1 MRLDRLDLT
10 RYGKFT
16 DYIIDFGEKIVGQPD
31 VHLIYGPNE
40 AGKSTALAAFLDLLF
55 GIEFRTRY
63 NFLHDNR
70 TMRIGAKLNLTAG
83 EHELVRVKSQQN
95 TLLNAMGQPVSDGLI
110 LGDLGSIDRQSYR
123 NMFSLDDDILESGG
137 EDIIASKGDVGQLL
151 YAASA
156 GVADLSKNL
165 AGIRGAA
172 DAFYKRGSR
181 SQELQILKQQLAELK
196 SQRETID
203 TLASEYARLVDQRD
217 RLKGKYEAAMI
228 DRTGIQS
235 RQMQIQRLLSAQP
248 RLSALRGLREQLT
261 PLAALPE
268 APPGWAESLPDL
280 RDNEI
285 ELGTSAQF
293 IADKVEQ
300 LTSELN
306 GIVVDEVA
314 LNVASR
320 MTQLGELRARHLTA
334 EKDIPHR
341 QNELKA
347 VDFAISEILIRVER
361 PDEPNPVRL
370 LLSASH
376 LSTLN
381 RLIEA
386 RSGIEAAVLAT
397 QEERAKAEARL
408 GEVQTQLEQAAGG
421 VHQAV
426 NDGCIAAFSASIA
439 ALRSSD
445 HATRERLAARAYAAH
460 LETLADRIRELRPWE
475 GGIELL
481 VNMLVP
487 GTDEIERW
495 KAAVVAAEQA
505 IHSRCA
511 DVERLTSDL
520 QRRSAA
526 MKIISIIPGV
536 VPDDEVARS
545 RAAREQAWVDHRRTL
560 DEDSA
565 VVFELALRRDD
576 TVVSDR
582 HAHTAEAATLRQAN
596 LEHAAVE
603 VDLQQATVLKDKAI
617 AALQKIL
624 SEITAA
630 IQSRTP
636 GLPMDMQLLQWETWL
651 QRRTKAIEVWEN
663 ARGEMRLL
671 DAARDDGN
679 AALAKLVTAFEAAAI
694 PYDKNAS
701 FEALLAAAQA
711 PIEREAELKTL
722 RQNVGNAECDLTE
735 RKRLAA
741 EALGRDTAWSTDWAA
756 ACSACWLGEGGV
768 IPPLPVVRDAIKA
781 ISGLKAEI
789 DKRVVL
795 TGRIDAMKQDQNDFA
810 EKIATIAT
818 EMNLALAKGTA
829 LDTAEAIDSS
839 VQNAKTAKL
848 ALATKKIELE
858 EALRKQR
865 DLDAAIANHE
875 KRKTEITG
883 YFKVETLNDV
893 ARLLEQIK
901 TKIELREQAAQA
913 VNDILTAIG
922 LSTIEEAELALD
934 QADRDALA
942 AEYATLTEKFEE
954 YDQLSRDISTAY
966 SKAKDKIEDIGGDDA
981 VAKIESKR
989 RTIQLDI
996 DDRAAAYLRLRLGAA
1011 AAEQALRI
1019 YRDQHRSSMMQ
1030 HASSAFQTI
1039 SRGAYARLNTHVEK
1053 DSEVLVAI
1061 GANGGS
1067 KLAVELSK
1075 GTRFQLYL
1083 ALRVA
1088 GYHEFSRTRP
1098 SLPFI
1103 ADDIMETFD
1112 DFRAEEA
1119 FRLFAGMANVGQVIY
1134 LTHHQHLIDIARRA
1148 CPNVRVHE
1156 LTYRP

>member
-16 DYIIDFGEKIVGQPD
+16 DYVIDFGEKIAGQPD
-31 VHLIYGPNE
+31 IHLIYGPNE

-70 TMRIGAKLNLTAG
+70 TMRIGAKLHLAAG
-83 EHELVRVKSQQN
+83 AHELVRVKSQQN
-95 TLLNAMGQPVSDGLI
+95 SLLNAMGQPVSDGLI

-165 AGIRGAA
+165 AGIRSAA
-172 DAFYKRGSR
+172 DAFYKRSSR
-181 SQELQILKQQLAELK
+181 SQELQILKQKLAALK
-196 SQRETID
+196 GQRETID
-203 TLASEYARLVDQRD
+203 TLASQYAGLVNQRD

-228 DRTGIQS
+228 DRTSVQS

-248 RLSALRGLREQLT
+248 RLSVLRGIREQLL

-268 APPGWAESLPDL
+268 APPGWGESLPAL
-280 RDNEI
+280 RENEI

-293 IADKVEQ
+293 IAAEVER

-314 LNVASR
+314 LKVALR
-320 MTQLGELRARHLTA
+320 MSGLGELRARHLTA

-341 QNELKA
+341 QSELRA
-347 VDFAISEILIRVER
+347 VDLAIGEILSRVEL
-361 PDEPNPVRL
+361 PDEPDPSRL
-370 LLSASH
+370 VLSARH

-381 RLIEA
+381 SLIEA
-386 RSGIEAAVLAT
+386 RSGIEAASLAA
-397 QEERAKAEARL
+397 QEEQAKAQGRLDEAR
-408 GEVQTQLEQAAGG
+408 TQLEQAAGG
-421 VHQAV
+421 VDQAA
-426 NDGCIAAFSASIA
+426 NDGHITAFSASIT
-439 ALRSSD
+439 ALRNSD
-445 HATRERLAARAYAAH
+445 HVTRERLATRAHAAH
-460 LETLADRIRELRPWE
+460 LEMLADRIRELRPWE

-481 VNMLVP
+481 VDMLVP
-487 GTDEIERW
+487 GTGEIERW
-495 KAAVVAAEQA
+495 KAAVVATEKA
-505 IHSRCA
+505 IHTRGA

-520 QRRSAA
+520 QRRNAA

-536 VPDDEVARS
+536 VPDEEVARS
-545 RAAREQAWVDHRRTL
+545 RAVREQAWVDHRRAL
-560 DEDSA
+560 DDDSA
-565 VVFELALRRDD
+565 VVFESALRRDD

-582 HAHTAEAATLRQAN
+582 HAHTAEVATLRQAN
-596 LEHAAVE
+596 LEYASVE
-603 VDLQQATVLKDKAI
+603 ADLQRATVLRHEAS

-624 SEITAA
+624 DEIATA
-630 IQSRTP
+630 IQRQTP
-636 GLPMDMQLLQWETWL
+636 GLPTDMELLQWDAWL

-663 ARGEMRLL
+663 ARGEKRLV
-671 DAARDDGN
+671 DSARDDGN
-679 AALAKLVTAFEAAAI
+679 AARTKLLTAFEAAAI
-694 PYDKNAS
+694 PYDKDAS

-722 RQNVGNAECDLTE
+722 RNNVGNAERDLTE

-741 EALGRDTAWSTDWAA
+741 VALSRDTAWSADWAA
-756 ACSACWLGEGGV
+756 ACSASWLGDKGV
-768 IPPLPVVRDAIKA
+768 IPTLPVVRDTIKA

-789 DKRVVL
+789 DKRAILV
-795 TGRIDAMKQDQNDFA
+795 GRIESMKQDQNDFA
-810 EKIATIAT
+810 EKIAAIAA
-818 EMNLALAKGTA
+818 EMNLTLASGTA
-829 LDTAEAIDSS
+829 LDRAVAIDAS
-839 VQNAKTAKL
+839 VQDATAAKL
-848 ALATKKIELE
+848 SLATKKAELE
-858 EALRKQR
+858 EVLRKQR
-865 DLDAAIANHE
+865 DLEATIANHE
-875 KRKTEITG
+875 KRKEEMTG

-893 ARLLEQIK
+893 AILLKKIEK
-901 TKIELREQAAQA
+901 NIELREQASQA
-913 VNDILTAIG
+913 ANDILAAIG

-942 AEYATLTEKFEE
+942 AENSTLTEQFEE
-954 YDQLSRDISTAY
+954 FDQLSRDMSTAY
-966 SKAKDKIEDIGGDDA
+966 SKARDEIEDIGGDDA

-989 RTIQLDI
+989 RTIHLEI
-996 DDRAAAYLRLRLGAA
+996 DDKAAAYLRLRLGAA

-1039 SRGAYARLNTHVEK
+1039 SRGAYTRLGTHVEK

-1061 GANGGS
+1061 GADGS
-1067 KLAVELSK
+1067 SKVAADLSK

-1098 SLPFI
+1098 SLPFV

-1134 LTHHQHLIDIARRA
+1134 LTHHQHLIDIARRI

-1156 LTYRP
+1156 LGQLQ